1 MTKLLTLL
9 LCVASFLMLLMTS
22 CLSQEQRM
30 LKNEVENM
38 DKTLPQE
45 VAGVTFSSITY
56 DTKTDVVTLEL
67 VAESGLASLAVSSA
81 TSMVKYGL
89 ISFLKSSEGNS
100 DLVYAIRKA
109 NATLVC
115 PCYDEDDNE
124 IASFTITPADLN

>member
-30 LKNEVENM
+30 LKNEIENM

>member
-67 VAESGLASLAVSSA
+67 VAENGLASLAVSSA